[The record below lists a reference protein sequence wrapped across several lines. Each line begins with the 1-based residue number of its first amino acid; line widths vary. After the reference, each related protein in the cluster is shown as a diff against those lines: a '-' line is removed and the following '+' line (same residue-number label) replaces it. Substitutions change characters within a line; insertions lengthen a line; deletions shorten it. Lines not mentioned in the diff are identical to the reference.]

1 MIVAFGF
8 KFVVV
13 RSPISGVLDMPGNAT
28 EQVSRVHLRKECC
41 LKNKSSAE
49 QAMLLV
55 QRYLDQCKEA
65 AIQQATARIQKC
77 LKRHMMSKFSQA
89 AGVTPPNLVS
99 DSRSDGE
106 IGFLASRDYE
116 TKRHHCIRCH
126 YCHYWWEC
134 STSCTN
140 AFMHGYISDGS
151 QDNDIGL
158 MHKAVEGYSSSE
170 DSEMEVIE
178 QTADTY
184 LDMAP
189 LDSAMHDLLAIH
201 QKMASGIPEHG
212 YATLEDTEFLSKMLN
227 KSPCLWSAC
236 VNTSDVMQRIY
247 QLPLNMLAKQEIFIM
262 YETIMVEK
270 HAYPEAF
277 LRQTLTQTCMKK
289 KKSRAIQKHLT
300 V

>member
-41 LKNKSSAE
+41 LKNKSSAQ

-99 DSRSDGE
+99 DSSSDGE

-126 YCHYWWEC
+126 YCNYWWDAALHARMLSC
-134 STSCTN
+134 MDTSPMAVRTTTLVSCTRQSKDTHPRRIQRWKSLN
-140 AFMHGYISDGS
+140 RSPRQRRSKHESR
-151 QDNDIGL
+151 L
-158 MHKAVEGYSSSE
+158 SE
-170 DSEMEVIE
+170 
-178 QTADTY
+178 A
-184 LDMAP
+184 
-189 LDSAMHDLLAIH
+189 
-201 QKMASGIPEHG
+201 
-212 YATLEDTEFLSKMLN
+212 
-227 KSPCLWSAC
+227 
-236 VNTSDVMQRIY
+236 
-247 QLPLNMLAKQEIFIM
+247 
-262 YETIMVEK
+262 
-270 HAYPEAF
+270 
-277 LRQTLTQTCMKK
+277 
-289 KKSRAIQKHLT
+289 
-300 V
+300 